1 MTRIAI
7 TGGDGFVGGHLARA
21 LLSEG
26 HDVVVISRRT
36 GLDLATPDLGEL
48 RRRLQGCDAV
58 VLCAGIN
65 RETGQQT
72 YGRVH
77 VSATRF
83 VVEAARDS
91 GVARVVLLSFLRA
104 RPDGPTAYH
113 RSKWVAEGIVRD
125 SGLPYTIVKPGVI
138 FGRGDHLIDH
148 LSRALRTFPV
158 FGLLAGE
165 PRMVAPVAVQDV
177 ARLLAAAALGDPRL
191 RDRTI
196 ALTGP
201 EVMRLDDAVRRVGR
215 VIGRHPVYVPLPIV
229 AHLVIAWLGERL
241 MRIPLIALAQVRILE
256 EGATQVLPFGDPP
269 PGDLVPTVRFDQAA
283 ILAGLPPDGRG
294 FGVDD
299 LRWCRS

>member
-7 TGGDGFVGGHLARA
+7 TGGDGFVGGHLAGA
-21 LLSEG
+21 LVSQG

-36 GLDLATPDLGEL
+36 GVDLAAPDLGEL
-48 RRRLQGCDAV
+48 RRRLEGCDAV

-72 YGRVH
+72 YGRLH

-91 GVARVVLLSFLRA
+91 GAQRVVLLSFLRA

-125 SGLPYTIVKPGVI
+125 SGMGYTIIKPGVI

-158 FGLLAGE
+158 FGLLGGR
-165 PRMVAPVAVQDV
+165 PRLVAPIAVQDV
-177 ARLLAAAALGDPRL
+177 AQLLAAAALGDPRL

-201 EVMRLDDAVRRVGR
+201 EVMKLDEAVRRVAPI
-215 VIGRHPVYVPLPIV
+215 IGRHPVFVSLPIA
-229 AHLVIAWLGERL
+229 AHLVIAWLAERL
-241 MRIPLIALAQVRILE
+241 MRIPLISLAQVRILE
-256 EGATQVLPFGDPP
+256 EGATQVLPFGDAPP
-269 PGDLVPTVRFDQAA
+269 ADLAPATCFDRAA

-299 LRWCRS
+299 LLWCRS